1 MSRKRSYE
9 GGGVEDNG
17 GGMDLRRRILA
28 WSLERERI
36 ETSLERER
44 EDEAAVSSVRVRRHS
59 TRACSNC
66 VQVGGFKMTVVS
78 FGSWNMFSGSTKL
91 YRTG

>member
-44 EDEAAVSSVRVRRHS
+44 ERMKQRFQVLGFAG
-59 TRACSNC
+59 TRQEL
-66 VQVGGFKMTVVS
+66 VQTV
-78 FGSWNMFSGSTKL
+78 F
-91 YRTG
+91 R